1 MALSLSA
8 SLKWVNLYGGFRL
21 RVGVL
26 ERLYL
31 WTYGT
36 HTLMTDQTE
45 VRNAKNVRKRHFVVN
60 KKMFCVFTGQTTGNS
75 FRVTL

>member
-8 SLKWVNLYGGFRL
+8 SVKVGDLHGVFRL

-36 HTLMTDQTE
+36 HTLMIDQTE
-45 VRNAKNVRKRHFVVN
+45 VRNSENVRKRHFVVN
-60 KKMFCVFTGQTTGNS
+60 KKKIVLCISGQTT
-75 FRVTL
+75 